1 MIKLDIENEV
11 FKRANANFNKLV
23 NYGFMKD
30 KNYREIINILMP
42 KADHFYCVTPPDTR
56 GLPAEDLT
64 VCLRQAGARAHA
76 YRTTAE
82 ALHRAQEEAASLPVI
97 VFGSLYLA
105 GEIRDLIG
113 LAP

>member
-1 MIKLDIENEV
+1 
-11 FKRANANFNKLV
+11 
-23 NYGFMKD
+23 
-30 KNYREIINILMP
+30 MP

-56 GLPAEDLT
+56 GLPAEDLA